1 LEGSAIET
9 ARSDLRRP
17 ARALLERVL
26 LAARNRQVE
35 RLHMLCLAENQRMQR
50 LARKFNAALSF
61 EAGSVIGEMKAPDP
75 TPMSVKREL
84 VVDGTNLATAMLD
97 VTSQLAKRLEYMNA
111 PLERRRQDQRY
122 ERLMPV
128 DNWR

>member
-1 LEGSAIET
+1 
-9 ARSDLRRP
+9 
-17 ARALLERVL
+17 
-26 LAARNRQVE
+26 
-35 RLHMLCLAENQRMQR
+35 
-50 LARKFNAALSF
+50 
-61 EAGSVIGEMKAPDP
+61 
-75 TPMSVKREL
+75 MSVMRDL

-111 PLERRRQDQRY
+111 PPERRRQDQRY

>member
-1 LEGSAIET
+1 
-9 ARSDLRRP
+9 
-17 ARALLERVL
+17 
-26 LAARNRQVE
+26 
-35 RLHMLCLAENQRMQR
+35 
-50 LARKFNAALSF
+50 
-61 EAGSVIGEMKAPDP
+61 MKAPDP
-75 TPMSVKREL
+75 IPMSVMREL

-111 PLERRRQDQRY
+111 PPERRRQDQRY

>member
-1 LEGSAIET
+1 LKPRVPIFDAER
-9 ARSDLRRP
+9 ARCSNACSSRR
-17 ARALLERVL
+17 ATGR
-26 LAARNRQVE
+26 VE

-61 EAGSVIGEMKAPDP
+61 EAGRAIGEMKAPDP
-75 TPMSVKREL
+75 TPMSVMREL

-97 VTSQLAKRLEYMNA
+97 VTSQLAKRLECMNA